1 MKDRKASDNRLPES
15 QPSVAFESESLV
27 EDVSGDQWLTQ
38 RMEPG

>member
-15 QPSVAFESESLV
+15 QPGVAFESEFLV

-38 RMEPG
+38 RMEQG